1 MSVALTVDD
10 EDDCLQSNFSRRG
23 FIATANIAREGLDKY
38 DAACAIAL
46 SGRPVMHNI
55 PSSS

>member
-1 MSVALTVDD
+1 MSDAFAAED
-10 EDDCLQSNFSRRG
+10 EDDCLQSNFSRG
-23 FIATANIAREGLDKY
+23 VIATANKARDGLDRY

-46 SGRPVMHNI
+46 SGRSVMHI